1 MSKQSTEFVMVW
13 EEEVFMHKFIHV
25 EKQSL
30 GYLSYP
36 WLSNVILA
44 QSGRYSS
51 NTDRQRRNE
60 YNECLLGRFLKI
72 HATSDAHLLLVLD
85 SHRIADHL

>member
-30 GYLSYP
+30 GYLSYS

-44 QSGRYSS
+44 QSDRHSS

-60 YNECLLGRFLKI
+60 YNLLGRFLKI